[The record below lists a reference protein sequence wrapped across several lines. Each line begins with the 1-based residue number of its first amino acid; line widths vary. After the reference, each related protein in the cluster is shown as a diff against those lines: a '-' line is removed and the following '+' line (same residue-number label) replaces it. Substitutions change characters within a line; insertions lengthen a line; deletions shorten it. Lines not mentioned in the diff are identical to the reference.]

1 MNDICIK
8 SRYAWHLI
16 LEFHDTIVNMIILVG
31 FDLIL
36 DREYLFQ
43 RQTKIG
49 QRNYVLLLGG
59 MEGGS
64 NNVWTLG
71 LLKFKFNLVC
81 KVEHKK
87 NHCFKNNPDIILRA
101 KSRDPSG
108 LKMDQKT
115 KVDQQ
120 YRFFLRIFFP
130 THFDHWKPK

>member
-1 MNDICIK
+1 MIDICFK

-31 FDLIL
+31 FDLIV

-64 NNVWTLG
+64 NNV
-71 LLKFKFNLVC
+71 
-81 KVEHKK
+81 
-87 NHCFKNNPDIILRA
+87 
-101 KSRDPSG
+101 
-108 LKMDQKT
+108 
-115 KVDQQ
+115 
-120 YRFFLRIFFP
+120 
-130 THFDHWKPK
+130 

>member
-64 NNVWTLG
+64 NNV
-71 LLKFKFNLVC
+71 
-81 KVEHKK
+81 
-87 NHCFKNNPDIILRA
+87 
-101 KSRDPSG
+101 
-108 LKMDQKT
+108 
-115 KVDQQ
+115 
-120 YRFFLRIFFP
+120 
-130 THFDHWKPK
+130 